1 MNTAITVDHRGTIE
15 IKAPTIT
22 EGLIEVGIALTT
34 PAGTSTGM
42 ITIHGTPG
50 AGHQYGYGGT
60 ERVYVTSIVEQQVLN
75 SYTLDPNEPE
85 NDYDVV
91 LAEVSQ
97 IAGTTIEA
105 VTDSI
110 DGLTAIAVAYV
121 TSGRPVWK

>member
-1 MNTAITVDHRGTIE
+1 MSTIE

-22 EGLIEVGIALTT
+22 EGLIEVGITLTAPT
-34 PAGTSTGM
+34 GTSTGM
-42 ITIHGTPG
+42 IMIHGTGG
-50 AGHQYGYGGT
+50 ATSQYGYSNT
-60 ERVYVTSIVEQQVLN
+60 SRVKVESIVEQQVLD

-85 NDYDVV
+85 NDYDAV

-97 IAGTTIEA
+97 ITGTTIEA

-121 TSGRPVWK
+121 SGGRAVWK